1 MASGTRYLKLDE
13 ANAHFGGDSDILLS
27 GSVLDAMPLSADAP
41 NPFPAIAATP
51 VYRPPILPVVT
62 APAVSTL
69 VRPDALADI
78 LTLAPEPIATPSPTP
93 RPTQAPATPVPAS
106 DTYAAQVVVTPAPQK
121 KMSKLMIII
130 MAIAGATALCLLM
143 LMFFLPRRLGT
154 TAAPSMPGPG
164 GR

>member
-27 GSVLDAMPLSADAP
+27 GSVLDAMPLSGDAP
-41 NPFPAIAATP
+41 NPYPAIAATP
-51 VYRPPILPVVT
+51 VYRPPILPAVVAGPAVT
-62 APAVSTL
+62 AL

-78 LTLAPEPIATPSPTP
+78 PTLAPEPTPTPSPTP
-93 RPTQAPATPVPAS
+93 GPTRAPVTPLPTT
-106 DTYAAQVVVTPAPQK
+106 DMYAAQVVVTPAPQK
-121 KMSKLMIII
+121 MSKLMIII
-130 MAIAGATALCLLM
+130 MATAAVVTLCLLM

-154 TAAPSMPGPG
+154 VTTPSMPGPG